1 MSFRLLNDL
10 RLLFLGLWLGAA
22 VFFSIV
28 VAPAAFSVT
37 RAFQLANASEIAG
50 GIVTRTLSVINVS
63 GFVVSIL
70 LLLAAF
76 VIRSSPG
83 SRLTILEF
91 VSLGVLAIATGVGH
105 WVIAA
110 RMLALRRLANG
121 PIDQLTAND
130 PIRIAF
136 NSLHGYSVTAL
147 SVGMIAALI
156 AFFLIAYRA
165 RSNF

>member
-1 MSFRLLNDL
+1 MIRLLNDL
-10 RLLFLGLWLGAA
+10 RLLSLGLWLGAA
-22 VFFSIV
+22 VFFSTV

-70 LLLAAF
+70 LLVTAF

-83 SRLTILEF
+83 TRLTIFEF
-91 VSLGVLAIATGVGH
+91 VSLGILAIATGVGH

-110 RMLALRRLANG
+110 RMQALRLLANG
-121 PIDQLTAND
+121 PIDQLAAND
-130 PIRIAF
+130 PTRIAF
-136 NSLHGYSVTAL
+136 NSLHSYSVRAL